1 MLLLHP
7 REVAADETPP
17 PDICKVSQ
25 VSQRP
30 LGCTETSI
38 SVS

>member
-25 VSQRP
+25 RQ
-30 LGCTETSI
+30 LGCTSI
-38 SVS
+38 SVP